1 MTEPNEQHQFDILY
15 MPHNHFEGNMYKY
28 ILTGIDVASR
38 YNVTRPLKTKKS
50 SEVAFVLEAI
60 YSFSLSV
67 IYLKYLYRAYVTMP
81 VPTATNDS
89 SPFLVPLMDGKNQ
102 ITEVQVVKALFVL
115 QILDIIQALPHQH
128 C

>member
-1 MTEPNEQHQFDILY
+1 MLHQDITSPGL
-15 MPHNHFEGNMYKY
+15 
-28 ILTGIDVASR
+28 L
-38 YNVTRPLKTKKS
+38 RPK
-50 SEVAFVLEAI
+50 

-102 ITEVQVVKALFVL
+102 ITKVQVIKALFVL
-115 QILDIIQALPHQH
+115 QILDSIQALPHQH